1 MACICLDLLDW
12 LKSQDL
18 GNTCLIKG
26 HLAVC
31 RELLLFLEIKNLNE
45 RKRYQNT
52 SNFLA

>member
-26 HLAVC
+26 HLLCV
-31 RELLLFLEIKNLNE
+31 E
-45 RKRYQNT
+45 
-52 SNFLA
+52 NFFC